1 MQVAELRDLDLLL
14 LDDGHC
20 LRDQIV
26 DLCRHAHVNPA
37 EATNSV
43 TRASSLTTIM
53 QLVMGGLGCTLIPK
67 SALATE
73 CHGKNLGIAY
83 FDPEVTA
90 EREIGLAFR
99 SSAARSEEFR
109 EFGTLIT
116 AAYENALARSLED

>member
-1 MQVAELRDLDLLL
+1 MLL

-20 LRDQIV
+20 LRDQVV
-26 DLCRHAHVNPA
+26 DLCRHANINPA

-53 QLVMGGLGCTLIPK
+53 QLVMGGLGCTLVPE

-73 CHGKNLGIAY
+73 CHGKDVAVAH
-83 FDPEVTA
+83 FAPDVTA
-90 EREIGLAFR
+90 EREVGLVFR
-99 SSAARSEEFR
+99 SSAARAEEFR

-116 AAYENALARSLED
+116 AAYNKAIERSRQ